1 MSLSNNVKGFILNLE
16 GVISVGKSTL
26 GNSLKKRGHFLGR
39 PVVFIKEYD
48 NPMLPLYLKKREKY
62 AFPFQIVALR
72 ERFNTHREAERLA
85 AEGYCV
91 VIDRGLPGD
100 LAFALMQKE
109 DNFFS
114 EEEWEVYWKTILEHR
129 DTKWKPDLVIF
140 LECSPEQAFDRL
152 RKRGNQDEIDNYTL
166 EYFQQLRDS
175 HEKAFKLYDEVTG
188 DPAPMLRIDW
198 SKDESINRTS
208 SKLNMSVDGVLPETS
223 LEEFEKLVVGRLLVD
238 KLVQDAT
245 GEAEKEGKE
254 PTIFL
259 DTTLIDHASSIFM
272 SAYNPQNPLRQTGS
286 KQSETIQVTN

>member
-1 MSLSNNVKGFILNLE
+1 MSLSKGMKGFILNLE

-48 NPMLPLYLKKREKY
+48 NPMLPLYLNNREKY
-62 AFPFQIVALR
+62 AFPFQVVALR

-85 AEGYCV
+85 AEGNCV

-100 LAFALMQKE
+100 LAFALMQR
-109 DNFFS
+109 DGFFS
-114 EEEWEVYWKTILEHR
+114 EDEWAVYWKTILEHR
-129 DTKWKPDLVIF
+129 DTKWKPDMVVF

-152 RKRGNQDEIDNYTL
+152 RKRGNQDEINNYTL

-175 HEKAFKLYDEVTG
+175 HEKAFNLYDEVTG

-223 LEEFEKLVVGRLLVD
+223 LEMFEKLVLGRLLVA
-238 KLVQDAT
+238 KLERESMVEAT
-245 GEAEKEGKE
+245 TTGKE

-259 DTTLIDHASSIFM
+259 DTTLLDQASSIFM
-272 SAYNPQNPLRQTGS
+272 SAHNPQNPLTQKVKVMT
-286 KQSETIQVTN
+286 